1 MVSEQVILN
10 GVLTVSLLVFFA
22 KIFAGAFSKIGI
34 PPVLGE
40 LASGVIL
47 GPYALGQFLVIFG
60 TKLIDLNDIVL
71 AFSEIGAILIL
82 FAAGLEMSFVE
93 FRGVGVKS
101 FIVGGFGV
109 AVPFFSAM
117 YAMLYLGFTLPTALI
132 VGAALSATSI
142 AITVSVLSSLNKNT
156 SSEGKLMVNA
166 AVVDDV
172 LGLAVLAVVVSIIQG
187 GVIPSVSDIMVKLA
201 SIIVL
206 WLVMLV
212 VVVAAVPRFLRV
224 LPPWG
229 VEGTEEAAATVVC
242 FGSASLAT
250 ILGLSP
256 IVGAYAAGMGF
267 AGTKSFTRVK
277 SYIDKINLIFA
288 PVFFAVVGA
297 SLNFYL
303 LTPYSLLLMIVLFAI
318 AVLSKIA
325 GCGLPAGIL
334 FRNLRVGER
343 VGVGMISRGEV
354 GLVISG
360 IGLTTGV
367 IDQNVYAALVG
378 VVFFTTFISPVLLKA
393 AYKRESSKNSRVVEK
408 LLPKA
413 EIQPE
418 IQICLD
424 YAAYTTISTCGS
436 CKVEF
441 ISII

>member
-22 KIFAGAFSKIGI
+22 KIFAGLFSKVGI
-34 PPVLGE
+34 PSVLGE
-40 LASGVIL
+40 LASGVVF
-47 GPYALGQFLVIFG
+47 GPYAVGQFLVIFG

-82 FAAGLEMSFVE
+82 FTAGLEMSFAE
-93 FRGVGVKS
+93 FRGVGVRS
-101 FIVGGFGV
+101 FVVGGFGV

-117 YAMLYLGFTLPTALI
+117 YTMLYMGFSLPAALI

-142 AITVSVLSSLNKNT
+142 AITVSVLSALNGNNT
-156 SSEGKLMVNA
+156 KEGKLMINA

-187 GVIPSVSDIMVKLA
+187 GVVPTVSDIAVKLVT
-201 SIIVL
+201 IVIL

-212 VVVAAVPRFLRV
+212 VVVATVPRFLRL

-229 VEGTEEAAATVVC
+229 VDGTVEAAATVVC

-250 ILGLSP
+250 VLGLSP

-267 AGTKSFTRVK
+267 AGSKAFVRIK

-288 PVFFAVVGA
+288 PVFFSVVGA
-297 SLNFYL
+297 SLNFQL
-303 LTPYSLLLMIVLFAI
+303 LTPYSLLLMVILLAI
-318 AVLSKIA
+318 AIASKIV
-325 GCGLPAGIL
+325 GCGLPAGVFSRS
-334 FRNLRVGER
+334 FRTGKTVGF
-343 VGVGMISRGEV
+343 GMISRGEV

-367 IDQNVYAALVG
+367 IDQNLYAALVG
-378 VVFFTTFISPVLLKA
+378 VVFLTTFISPFLLRGS
-393 AYKRESSKNSRVVEK
+393 YRRESSNS
-408 LLPKA
+408 
-413 EIQPE
+413 I
-418 IQICLD
+418 
-424 YAAYTTISTCGS
+424 AAVAKS
-436 CKVEF
+436 
-441 ISII
+441 